1 MDTFVDE
8 LTSWFKDRPGWLQD
22 AARQLV
28 QNDNISDQDIL
39 ELTLLCKKEAGICV
53 DKDKDVKRTSIPEAS
68 FYKSS
73 SANKIHLMS
82 ISSVKGINALNPR
95 KPLEFGENKLTI
107 IYGSTGSGKSGYV
120 RVLKHACGAKNIG
133 ELHRNVFSNS
143 VSIQGCK
150 FQYKINGGIEEVDW
164 IAKDGINN
172 ELSSI
177 EVYDAYCAD
186 IYISK
191 ESELTYEP
199 GILSFFKML
208 IDVCDN
214 IKVNLDNEITSQVSR
229 KPQLPLKFN
238 DTSGGKWY
246 LNFTD
251 STNKQDIDQ
260 WCNWSDQN
268 KETYKN
274 LQERLVEPDPKAKAV
289 LLEKQKENII
299 ILMESIIDYSIS
311 LSTSNC
317 KKYLSKKNEAVVR
330 RKAADDSA
338 KKLFKDAPLDGVG
351 TESWK
356 LLWEQARR
364 YSEEWVYKNIIFP
377 NTKKGARCVLC
388 QQPLDLEKE
397 AIPRITSFE
406 DFIKGGLEK
415 DAVDAENNYKIL
427 HENLCN
433 IPAESDFTL
442 LLDACDIGGFVL
454 RQDLINCRDK
464 LEKRKLK
471 LIDTNIGD
479 EFDELNYDDLINC
492 LNEKA
497 ESKVVLARKYKKD
510 SEKKDINGLE
520 KKMIELEAKKWLS
533 EQSESIGEEI
543 SRLQTISKLKK
554 AIKLTDTT
562 QLSKKKSSLAD
573 SLITNAYITRF
584 NNELKELGA
593 QKINV
598 ELKKTRTDK
607 GRVLH
612 QLKIMNNNSGIPT
625 SEILSEGEYRIVSL
639 SIFLADVEGTE
650 NTSTFV
656 FDDPISSLD
665 QDYEEATAKRLVELS
680 KKRQVLVFTH
690 RLSMIA
696 SIENHAKKLG
706 FEPNVIGLEA
716 EPWGTGEPREAPLP
730 AQKPKNAINTLIDSV
745 ARARKILN
753 DAGKAEYEIQAK
765 SICSDF
771 RITIERLVEYEFLAD
786 VVQRFRRDVHT
797 KNKLVKVSKITHGDC
812 SYIDNLMGKYSAFEH
827 SQPKEAPIPLPDP
840 ETLETDLTKL
850 RDWLEEFSQRQL

>member
-1 MDTFVDE
+1 MDAFVDE
-8 LTSWFKDRPGWLQD
+8 LTSWFKDRPGWLRD
-22 AARQLV
+22 AARRLI
-28 QNDNISDQDIL
+28 QNDNISDQDIF

-53 DKDKDVKRTSIPEAS
+53 DKDEDVERTSIPEGS
-68 FYKSS
+68 LYKSS

-95 KPLEFGENKLTI
+95 KPLEFGENNLTI

-133 ELHRNVFSNS
+133 KLHRNVFSS
-143 VSIQGCK
+143 SDSIQGCK
-150 FQYKINGGIEEVDW
+150 FQYKINGNIKKVDW
-164 IAKDGINN
+164 IANDGIYND
-172 ELSSI
+172 LSSI

-199 GILSFFKML
+199 GVLSFFKIL

-214 IKVNLDNEITSQVSR
+214 IKVNLNNEITSQVSR

-238 DTSGGKWY
+238 DTSGE
-246 LNFTD
+246 N
-251 STNKQDIDQ
+251 Q
-260 WCNWSDQN
+260 WCNWSDQY

-274 LQERLVEPDPKAKAV
+274 LQERLAEPDPKAKAV

-299 ILMESIIDYSIS
+299 ILMESIIDYLIS

-317 KKYLSKKNEAVVR
+317 KKYLSKKNEDVVR

-364 YSEEWVYKNIIFP
+364 YSEEWVYKNINFP

-406 DFIKGGLEK
+406 NFIKGGLEK
-415 DAVDAENNYKIL
+415 DAVAAENNYKIL

-454 RQDLINCRDK
+454 RQDLINYRDK

-471 LIDTNIGD
+471 LIDADIGD

-497 ESKVVLARKYKKD
+497 ESKVVLARTYKKD
-510 SEKKDINGLE
+510 SEKKDINCLE
-520 KKMIELEAKKWLS
+520 KKMVELEAKKWLS
-533 EQSESIGEEI
+533 EQRESIGEEI
-543 SRLQTISKLKK
+543 SRLQTINKLKK

-562 QLSKKKSSLAD
+562 LLSKKKSSLAD
-573 SLITNAYITRF
+573 SLITDAYIVRF

-639 SIFLADVEGTE
+639 SIFLADVEGSE

-690 RLSMIA
+690 RLSIIA

-730 AQKPKNAINTLIDSV
+730 AQKPKNAINTLIDRV

-753 DAGKAEYEIQAK
+753 DVGKTEYEIQAK

-771 RITIERLVEYEFLAD
+771 RITIERLVELELLAD

-797 KNKLVKVSKITHGDC
+797 KNKLVKVSKITHDDC

-827 SQPKEAPIPLPDP
+827 SQPKEAPISLPDP
-840 ETLETDLTKL
+840 ETLETDLVNLK
-850 RDWLEEFSQRQL
+850 DWLEKFSQRQH